1 MRARKQDMDTAAGG
15 TRPTGSGG
23 SRRGRTGPGRGSESG
38 QVLPLVA
45 VLVAVI
51 GFSAVQVARVG
62 EAAGLRARAQT
73 AADAAALAGA
83 AAGEDAAVSEARA
96 NRARLISYRE
106 IDGDVQVKVELGA
119 ATAEARA
126 RGSAAGG
133 GSWAAGST
141 TGLAPAMRAALARA
155 AALLGRP
162 VPVTSGFRSMAEQR
176 ALWARRNS
184 NPYPVAPPG
193 TSMHGRGLAIDVP
206 LSFVPELLR
215 VGRSA
220 GLCQPYPRNDPIH
233 FELCR

>member
-1 MRARKQDMDTAAGG
+1 MQAREQ
-15 TRPTGSGG
+15 
-23 SRRGRTGPGRGSESG
+23 G

-45 VLVAVI
+45 VLIALMALLTVHI
-51 GFSAVQVARVG
+51 ARVG
-62 EAAGLRARAQT
+62 GAANLRATAQT

-83 AAGEDAAVSEARA
+83 AAGEKAAESEARA
-96 NRARLISYRE
+96 NRGRLVSYRE
-106 IDGDVQVKVELGA
+106 VDGDVQVEVRVGR
-119 ATAEARA
+119 ATARARA
-126 RGSAAGG
+126 RGTLPEG

-162 VPVTSGFRSMAEQR
+162 VPVTSGFRSIAEQR
-176 ALWARRNS
+176 ALWARRHT

-193 TSMHGRGLAIDVP
+193 TSMHGRGLAVDVP
-206 LSFVPELLR
+206 RSFVPVLLR
-215 VGRSA
+215 VGRQA

>member
-1 MRARKQDMDTAAGG
+1 MRARK
-15 TRPTGSGG
+15 REE
-23 SRRGRTGPGRGSESG
+23 RG

-51 GFSAVQVARVG
+51 GVMAMQVGRVG
-62 EAAGLRARAQT
+62 AAGGLRARAQT

-83 AAGEDAAVSEARA
+83 AAGEDAAKAEARA
-96 NRARLISYRE
+96 NRGRLVDYRE
-106 IDGDVQVKVELGA
+106 IDGDVQVRVELGA

-126 RGSAAGG
+126 RGTAPEG

-162 VPVTSGFRSMAEQR
+162 VPVTSGFRSIAEQR
-176 ALWARRNS
+176 ALWARRHN

-206 LSFVPELLR
+206 RSFVPELLR
-215 VGRSA
+215 VGRQA

>member
-1 MRARKQDMDTAAGG
+1 MGI
-15 TRPTGSGG
+15 RPAS
-23 SRRGRTGPGRGSESG
+23 SQRESG

-45 VLVAVI
+45 ALIAVI
-51 GFSAVQVARVG
+51 GVMAMQLARVG
-62 EAAGLRARAQT
+62 EAAYQRAQAQT

-83 AAGEDAAVSEARA
+83 ADGRAAAESEARA
-96 NRARLISYRE
+96 NRARLVSYRE
-106 IDGDVQVKVELGA
+106 IDLDVQVSVRLGK

-126 RGSAAGG
+126 RGPRDTAAWAQ
-133 GSWAAGST
+133 GSS
-141 TGLAPAMRAALARA
+141 TGLAPAMRAAIARA

-162 VPVTSGFRSMAEQR
+162 IPITSGFRSLAQQR
-176 ALWARRNS
+176 ALWARRHT

-206 LSFVPELLR
+206 RSFVPVLLGVAR
-215 VGRSA
+215 RS

>member
-1 MRARKQDMDTAAGG
+1 MRAR
-15 TRPTGSGG
+15 
-23 SRRGRTGPGRGSESG
+23 SEEG

-45 VLVAVI
+45 ILIAVI
-51 GFSAVQVARVG
+51 GVMAMQVARVG

-83 AAGEDAAVSEARA
+83 AAGEDAARSEARA
-96 NRARLISYRE
+96 NRGRLVDYRE
-106 IDGDVQVKVELGA
+106 IDGDVQVKVKLGA

-126 RGSAAGG
+126 RGSLPEG
-133 GSWAAGST
+133 GSWAQGSS

-162 VPVTSGFRSMAEQR
+162 VPITSGFRSMAEQR
-176 ALWARRNS
+176 ALWARRHT

-206 LSFVPELLR
+206 LSFVPALLR
-215 VGRSA
+215 VGRQA

>member
-1 MRARKQDMDTAAGG
+1 MRAYKQDQ
-15 TRPTGSGG
+15 
-23 SRRGRTGPGRGSESG
+23 SG

-45 VLVAVI
+45 ILIALI
-51 GFSAVQVARVG
+51 GFMAMQVARVG

-83 AAGEDAAVSEARA
+83 AVGEGAAGAEARA
-96 NRARLISYRE
+96 NRGRLVSYRE
-106 IDGDVQVKVELGA
+106 IDGDVQVEVKVGK
-119 ATAEARA
+119 ATAKARA
-126 RGSAAGG
+126 RGSATEG

-162 VPVTSGFRSMAEQR
+162 VPVTSGFRSIAEQS
-176 ALWARRNS
+176 ALWARRHS

-206 LSFVPELLR
+206 RSFVPTLLR
-215 VGRSA
+215 VGRQA